1 MQVCHLLLRN
11 NNVQWS
17 HRKLFYSGNDSGFDS
32 RSDCASVAYRN
43 SKIATSSANDNE
55 KRETRLFLSLVATI
69 STTIAI
75 VLSIV

>member
-1 MQVCHLLLRN
+1 MYNGLIGSCFILGKVVDLT
-11 NNVQWS
+11 VAPTVPPS
-17 HRKLFYSGNDSGFDS
+17 PTGIPKLP
-32 RSDCASVAYRN
+32 
-43 SKIATSSANDNE
+43 TSSANDNE